1 MQVNF
6 TSNEFRGAMHYNM
19 HACMFI
25 VMIIS
30 QKGEHIFDQW
40 VVYTYIKE
48 GPQLKGVRTIA
59 KYETSCKKK
68 KKNTCQAM
76 RHALVLR
83 LEHER
88 CSFGE
93 HQTSL
98 HKQVGKNV
106 MV

>member
-1 MQVNF
+1 MQLNF
-6 TSNEFRGAMHYNM
+6 KSNEFKGAMHYNM
-19 HACMFI
+19 HPCMFI

-30 QKGEHIFDQW
+30 QKVITYLIKW
-40 VVYTYIKE
+40 VIYTYIKE

-59 KYETSCKKK
+59 KYETSCNFNFL
-68 KKNTCQAM
+68 NTCQAT

-83 LEHER
+83 AEHER
-88 CSFGE
+88 CKFGE

-98 HKQVGKNV
+98 HKHVGKNV